1 MKLQRLPIIG
11 VGIIIAATLLLIG
24 NGWYVA
30 LAQPPAPVPATA
42 EQVNAFEGLI
52 QRERRVVFDAAN
64 SGDVSLFPTV
74 YYNDATV
81 ALDPGYVALLTKHR
95 LAVDAALARTQPGP
109 RGAATG
115 FLSYETAYL
124 IAMREQPGMRTGAKT
139 WQDQQIYIREASL
152 QGDHA
157 AVSYTFQPTRATF
170 CYHVYFTR
178 VNGQWYISN
187 RWNTGR
193 P

>member
-1 MKLQRLPIIG
+1 MKPRGPRIIG
-11 VGIIIAATLLLIG
+11 VGIGVAVMCMLAIG
-24 NGWYVA
+24 WGSFA

-42 EQVNAFEGLI
+42 DQVNTFEGLI

-64 SGDVSLFPTV
+64 SGDVSLFPTI

-81 ALDPGYVALLTKHR
+81 SLDPGYVALFTKHR
-95 LAVDAALARTQPGP
+95 QAVDAALARAQPGP
-109 RGAATG
+109 KGAATG
-115 FLSYETAYL
+115 FLSYKMAYI
-124 IAMREQPGMRTGAKT
+124 IAMREQPGVGTATQT
-139 WQDQQIYIREASL
+139 WQEQPIFVQEASI

-157 AVSYTFQPTRATF
+157 TVTYTFHPTKATYF
-170 CYHVYFTR
+170 YHVYFTQ

-187 RWNTGR
+187 RWNTGQ